1 MIRRVRRQRR
11 RSIVPLSSFGTALVM
26 LLAVA
31 LLAPAVAQDDPI
43 DKVAIIT
50 PASRTNGGWDQ
61 QGVDNL
67 VAVAEARGLDYEVAE
82 EAGYD
87 DITPILQD
95 LADNGADLII
105 CHASGYQTVCP
116 EFAAQSGVRVAII
129 ENPAA
134 VEPDLIADIE
144 TQAQEAAYLAGVLA
158 GQETRTGT
166 VGVVVSGEPPTWNFM
181 TVGFAEGLKATHP
194 DARLVYS
201 VIGEAAYDDAANAK
215 RVTDSTLA
223 AGADIIFGMGD
234 GASFGMIQAIRE
246 FNAAQPPDRQARF
259 IDVIGD
265 KSGTDAREILLTSV
279 LFDYTGVYSQ
289 MLDNTVAGT
298 FGQVYTMTLANGGVR
313 LLDLPLGGVAATPA
327 ATIPGTPAATPAATP
342 TGGTVQSAVAA
353 AQQDIIAGRITVSV
367 IGDPAGVRQR
377 LAELFP
383 N

>member
-1 MIRRVRRQRR
+1 MT
-11 RSIVPLSSFGTALVM
+11 RSAGQLRLLLLFRCWRTAAV
-26 LLAVA
+26 VA
-31 LLAPAVAQDDPI
+31 LLVALAAPIVAPVQAQDEQI
-43 DKVAIIT
+43 DKVSIVV

-67 VAVAEARGLDYEVAE
+67 VAVAEARGLEVEVAE

-95 LADNGADLII
+95 LADNGVDLII

-116 EFAAQSGVRVAII
+116 EFAGQSGVRVAVI
-129 ENPAA
+129 ENPGAVDAA
-134 VEPDLIADIE
+134 LIADIE

-158 GQETRTGT
+158 GQETRSGI

-181 TVGFAEGLKATHP
+181 TVGFAEGLKATRP

-234 GASFGMIQAIRE
+234 GASFGE
-246 FNAAQPPDRQARF
+246 
-259 IDVIGD
+259 VH
-265 KSGTDAREILLTSV
+265 
-279 LFDYTGVYSQ
+279 
-289 MLDNTVAGT
+289 
-298 FGQVYTMTLANGGVR
+298 TMTLANGGVR
-313 LLDLPLGGVAATPA
+313 LLDLPLGDTSTPVAATP
-327 ATIPGTPAATPAATP
+327 IATPSAG
-342 TGGTVQSAVAA
+342 GGTVQGAVAT
-353 AQQDIIAGRITVSV
+353 AQQAIIAGEITVSAV
-367 IGDPAGVRQR
+367 DDSAGVHQR

-383 N
+383 T

>member
-1 MIRRVRRQRR
+1 
-11 RSIVPLSSFGTALVM
+11 
-26 LLAVA
+26 VA
-31 LLAPAVAQDDPI
+31 LLVALAAQFVAPVQAQDEQI
-43 DKVAIIT
+43 DKVAIVV

-67 VAVAEARGLDYEVAE
+67 VAVAEARGLEVEVAE

-95 LADNGADLII
+95 LADNGVDLII

-116 EFAAQSGVRVAII
+116 EFAAQSGVRVAVI
-129 ENPAA
+129 ENPGAVDAA
-134 VEPDLIADIE
+134 LIADIE

-158 GQETRTGT
+158 GQETRSGI

-181 TVGFAEGLKATHP
+181 TVGFAEGLKATRP

-234 GASFGMIQAIRE
+234 GASFGMIQSIRE
-246 FNAAQPPDRQARF
+246 FNAGQPPEQQARF

-265 KSGTDAREILLTSV
+265 KSATDARQILLSSV
-279 LFDYTGVYSQ
+279 LFDYTGVYTQ
-289 MLDNTVAGT
+289 MLDNIARGS

-313 LLDLPLGGVAATPA
+313 LLDLPLGDTSTPVAATP
-327 ATIPGTPAATPAATP
+327 IATPSAG
-342 TGGTVQSAVAA
+342 GGTVQGAVAT
-353 AQQDIIAGRITVSV
+353 AQQAIIAGEITVSAV
-367 IGDPAGVRQR
+367 DDPDGVHQR

-383 N
+383 T